1 MWMDHAAFREE
12 EGMERRMKKT
22 AKAVFAALALAC
34 WSAAPL
40 FASVGVTSYEITPD
54 PKAVMV
60 VFADGPFSRGFSWQT
75 DTSVAESEVRL
86 VEGAATP
93 GDLESA
99 ALVFTG
105 SCVRVE
111 KPAAHSH
118 KVVVKG
124 LKPGAAYSYRLGGAG
139 RWVYGRTDVKRP
151 SGKVTI
157 VNLNDA
163 QLSNPDKLWYWD
175 HSLAAS
181 VREAGGA
188 AAVDFIINGG
198 DFIDGWMRTS
208 NKGPRVYAGRSVE
221 WGIAAEP
228 VSMFYPGVP
237 WVSSS
242 GNHDFK
248 EYENRMAVE
257 YPKGLFP
264 GCESLDYGRV
274 HVATMPFAAGGWH
287 ERYEKIMNWLEA
299 DLDANLA
306 KGRSDWRIV
315 CLHWGPNSTGDHA
328 MLVPSTTNFVVR
340 LGEICAAKKVDLV
353 LQAHDHTFSKTLPYR
368 WGSAGWT
375 TRPGDSS
382 VVNFAPETREDG
394 GEAWHVD
401 PDGTYYLSCGCAGH
415 RVGENAA
422 FAASSGEK
430 SFKNRAYRIE
440 IGSIS
445 VDSKWGR
452 RGDDAS
458 SDFPRSMFGVIRVDG
473 CRLSYDFYI
482 VDLDGSSALYDTL
495 RILKTSAARAD

>member
-1 MWMDHAAFREE
+1 MASKNVRGLAFAGMLSAA
-12 EGMERRMKKT
+12 
-22 AKAVFAALALAC
+22 AALFAA
-34 WSAAPL
+34 
-40 FASVGVTSYEITPD
+40 VGVPSYEITPD

-60 VFADGPFSRGFSWQT
+60 VFANGPESRGFSWQT

-93 GDLESA
+93 GDFESA

-105 SCVRVE
+105 SCVQVE

-118 KVVVKG
+118 KVVAKG
-124 LKPGAAYSYRLGGAG
+124 LKPGTAYSYRLGGAG
-139 RWVYGRTDVKRP
+139 RWAYGRIDVKRP

-181 VREAGGA
+181 VREVGGA
-188 AAVDFIINGG
+188 AAVDFVINGG
-198 DFIDGWMRTS
+198 DFIDGWMRLS
-208 NKGPRVYAGRSVE
+208 NKGPRVYVGRSVE

-228 VSMFYPGVP
+228 VSTLYPGVP

-242 GNHDFK
+242 GNHDFQ
-248 EYENRMAVE
+248 EYANRMAVE

-274 HVATMPFAAGGWH
+274 HVVALPFVSTMWCEGY
-287 ERYEKIMNWLEA
+287 ERVMAWLEA
-299 DLDANLA
+299 DLASNVA
-306 KGRSDWRIV
+306 KGESDWRIV
-315 CLHWGPNSTGDHA
+315 CLHWGPNTTGDHA
-328 MLVPSTTNFVVR
+328 MLVPATTNLAER
-340 LGEICAAKKVDLV
+340 LGGICASNKVDLV

-394 GEAWHVD
+394 GETWHVD
-401 PDGTYYLSCGCAGH
+401 PNGTYYLSCGCAGH
-415 RVGENAA
+415 RVGENGD

-430 SFKNRAYRIE
+430 SFRNRKHRIE
-440 IGSIS
+440 IGRLE

-452 RGDDAS
+452 RGDAAS
-458 SDFPRSMFGVIRVDG
+458 VDLPRSMFGVIRVDG
-473 CRLSYDFYI
+473 MRLAYDFFV
-482 VDLDGSSALYDTL
+482 VDLDGSHVLYDKL
-495 RILKTSAARAD
+495 RIMKTR